1 MSSFYLNHSVL
12 ACQKEEQEVKIKL
25 KEIVELIS
33 YLKMEKFQ
41 VFVFLTYG
49 MFQF

>member
-33 YLKMEKFQ
+33 YLKWKNFKCS
-41 VFVFLTYG
+41 FF
-49 MFQF
+49 